1 MTRTTHP
8 AATEGAR
15 DLHHPTD
22 LQLAAVLRALL
33 HATKGKRLIYGSDT
47 VPIVP
52 GTVAVWEVWLA
63 GTEPDLYPDTKD
75 DPQVWA
81 YCVDL
86 LRSEDGSTFLERHS
100 WGVAS
105 SAAEAV
111 SAAVAIVEQL
121 PHGKG

>member
-8 AATEGAR
+8 AATEGTR

-33 HATKGKRLIYGSDT
+33 HATKGRRLVHGRDT
-47 VPIVP
+47 VPIGAGV
-52 GTVAVWEVWLA
+52 TASWEVWMA

-86 LRSEDGSTFLERHS
+86 LKTEGGSTFLERHS

-105 SAAEAV
+105 SAADAV

-121 PHGKG
+121 PHWKG